1 MTHLLLPS
9 TRVHT
14 KDIDQLTLDL
24 VINRKAARAGV
35 LVTALAFTGLLTLA
49 ASSTF
54 VVGALTD
61 ERVSPPPEAL
71 AAAIVY
77 FPGSARLNARLAE
90 HELVQEERDLSL
102 AESYARRAVNLSPWD
117 YNYRLSLANVEEASG
132 NRDAAEASL
141 RSALALAPNNA
152 DVHWRMANLLL
163 RLGKAEES
171 IDEFRKATVVNS
183 SLLGAT
189 LDLTWRASGGKVEQ
203 VEAVTGNDPKSRLV
217 LAQFL
222 LKQSS
227 VSEAAIIFGKIDRF
241 QRLKTPETSAF
252 LSLLIDSG
260 RWARARE
267 LWLDTVSADG
277 APPDRRS
284 SLIWNGSFERESVRD
299 LPQFDWNIG
308 ATQYARIAL
317 SGDIA
322 HSGSHSLRISF
333 AGRDTTRI
341 DGEIK
346 QLVVIT
352 PGRRYRVECYSKSDR
367 LATPGAPYL
376 AVLDARTSLEI
387 GASGPAPVGSSDWAR
402 LSCEFTAPDNCEAV
416 LIEIRRLP
424 KFSYDDHTEGTMWV
438 DDFALMEL
446 GSDK

>member
-90 HELVQEERDLSL
+90 QELVQEERDLSL

-132 NRDAAEASL
+132 NREAAEASL

-189 LDLTWRASGGKVEQ
+189 LDLTW
-203 VEAVTGNDPKSRLV
+203 
-217 LAQFL
+217 
-222 LKQSS
+222 
-227 VSEAAIIFGKIDRF
+227 
-241 QRLKTPETSAF
+241 
-252 LSLLIDSG
+252 
-260 RWARARE
+260 
-267 LWLDTVSADG
+267 
-277 APPDRRS
+277 
-284 SLIWNGSFERESVRD
+284 
-299 LPQFDWNIG
+299 
-308 ATQYARIAL
+308 
-317 SGDIA
+317 
-322 HSGSHSLRISF
+322 
-333 AGRDTTRI
+333 
-341 DGEIK
+341 
-346 QLVVIT
+346 
-352 PGRRYRVECYSKSDR
+352 
-367 LATPGAPYL
+367 
-376 AVLDARTSLEI
+376 
-387 GASGPAPVGSSDWAR
+387 
-402 LSCEFTAPDNCEAV
+402 
-416 LIEIRRLP
+416 
-424 KFSYDDHTEGTMWV
+424 
-438 DDFALMEL
+438 
-446 GSDK
+446 